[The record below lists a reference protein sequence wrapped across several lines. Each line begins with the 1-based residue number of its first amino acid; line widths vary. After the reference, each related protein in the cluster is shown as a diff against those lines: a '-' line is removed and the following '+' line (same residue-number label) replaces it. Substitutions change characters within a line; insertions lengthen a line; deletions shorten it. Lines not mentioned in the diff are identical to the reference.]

1 MQRSAF
7 RQDRR
12 TFIKT
17 AAIAGGLALQHAL
30 GAPFSWAGRQ
40 PTAEPTAPYGEN
52 AEAGGVFDQAE
63 ALTVRYLD
71 DIEQRLQIRLKEKD
85 QPFTDELRMWLIR
98 LAMQPLVAG
107 AVSNSLEMIGDSKNA
122 RERLSFIMPLV
133 RWMSEPFLF
142 PLETEG
148 TPEEQ
153 KREIDKVFGLMARL
167 RTQGL
172 STSLDNVG
180 DASLSSADAQAYQQY
195 YLALVRAFI
204 DSSKADQ
211 LNMSLKLSALVYDM
225 DAALGD
231 GAEAESKRREIVEA
245 FSKLLETAAQAPDR
259 SIFLRIDMEEYAYK
273 DLTLRLFR
281 EIVESNPSTAFDASG
296 KLRLG
301 VVIQAYLRDSAR
313 DVQMLADWA
322 RKNKLRAPIRLVKGA
337 YLDFE
342 RDAAADLGYPSPVW
356 DHKPSTDA
364 NYEAVSAYMLLNLDA
379 VDPAFATHNIRT
391 QAHAMALAEAY
402 GLSPNDAPIQM
413 LYGMGDSIKHVIA
426 SMHRPMRAY
435 IPAGSLARG
444 LKYAGRRFAELASS
458 DNALARTMR
467 GDFSGVNTSAPVFTG
482 KQDQADS
489 EDVRAIL
496 EQALANKGESSH
508 F

>member
-1 MQRSAF
+1 
-7 RQDRR
+7 
-12 TFIKT
+12 
-17 AAIAGGLALQHAL
+17 
-30 GAPFSWAGRQ
+30 
-40 PTAEPTAPYGEN
+40 
-52 AEAGGVFDQAE
+52 
-63 ALTVRYLD
+63 
-71 DIEQRLQIRLKEKD
+71 
-85 QPFTDELRMWLIR
+85 
-98 LAMQPLVAG
+98 
-107 AVSNSLEMIGDSKNA
+107 
-122 RERLSFIMPLV
+122 
-133 RWMSEPFLF
+133 
-142 PLETEG
+142 
-148 TPEEQ
+148 
-153 KREIDKVFGLMARL
+153 
-167 RTQGL
+167 
-172 STSLDNVG
+172 LDNVG

-204 DSSKADQ
+204 DSSKADE
-211 LNMSLKLSALVYDM
+211 LNMSLKLSALVYDL

-342 RDAAADLGYPSPVW
+342 RGVAANLGYPSPVW

>member
-1 MQRSAF
+1 
-7 RQDRR
+7 
-12 TFIKT
+12 
-17 AAIAGGLALQHAL
+17 
-30 GAPFSWAGRQ
+30 
-40 PTAEPTAPYGEN
+40 
-52 AEAGGVFDQAE
+52 
-63 ALTVRYLD
+63 
-71 DIEQRLQIRLKEKD
+71 
-85 QPFTDELRMWLIR
+85 
-98 LAMQPLVAG
+98 
-107 AVSNSLEMIGDSKNA
+107 
-122 RERLSFIMPLV
+122 
-133 RWMSEPFLF
+133 
-142 PLETEG
+142 
-148 TPEEQ
+148 
-153 KREIDKVFGLMARL
+153 
-167 RTQGL
+167 
-172 STSLDNVG
+172 
-180 DASLSSADAQAYQQY
+180 
-195 YLALVRAFI
+195 
-204 DSSKADQ
+204 
-211 LNMSLKLSALVYDM
+211 MSLKLSALVYDL

-342 RDAAADLGYPSPVW
+342 RDAA
-356 DHKPSTDA
+356 
-364 NYEAVSAYMLLNLDA
+364 VSAYMLLNLDA

-467 GDFSGVNTSAPVFTG
+467 GDFSDVNASAPVFTG